1 MESTPM
7 AFGVL
12 ASSMTVSF
20 ALLVNRGHK
29 FVTAMSTSSCQNGF
43 IDISAFGSEVV
54 CCDSLVSSVK
64 ELNEMCLIVN
74 KFREIEKIMVS
85 PLAAVFP
92 LIPLLIAAVLS
103 QDRLRRDADYGK
115 RLLLRFILYAVTII
129 FRILVLYLAV
139 NWIEKMVQGPPTEEC
154 WYSPYRPKNRCKDN
168 FNIGDH
174 LVLMMV
180 QYIAIPMFELN
191 AVKLESPKTITYF
204 TVNFLAKMMV
214 VLACLNIYISS
225 AYFHTRAETSIG
237 FILSVVTVFVPHQY
251 VLRRYKDL
259 VEGDTS
265 GVTASAQFTS
275 ESTNGRT
282 EKAD

>member
-1 MESTPM
+1 
-7 AFGVL
+7 
-12 ASSMTVSF
+12 
-20 ALLVNRGHK
+20 
-29 FVTAMSTSSCQNGF
+29 
-43 IDISAFGSEVV
+43 
-54 CCDSLVSSVK
+54 
-64 ELNEMCLIVN
+64 
-74 KFREIEKIMVS
+74 
-85 PLAAVFP
+85 
-92 LIPLLIAAVLS
+92 
-103 QDRLRRDADYGK
+103 
-115 RLLLRFILYAVTII
+115 
-129 FRILVLYLAV
+129 
-139 NWIEKMVQGPPTEEC
+139 
-154 WYSPYRPKNRCKDN
+154 
-168 FNIGDH
+168 
-174 LVLMMV
+174 VLMMV